1 MIVLILHDSLPK
13 RNEIPFNFQTVNI
26 FYNLAALGPRKVLH
40 AVKDYGLHFFA
51 VSSIIAK
58 EYLDEGKV
66 AMLQFEELKRELEEQ
81 EKALEELGQALG
93 LEKLREEVDML
104 EHKSAEP
111 GFWDNMEQAQ
121 KVTQRMAALKDKD
134 AAYQKLQSRA
144 GDCMALIEMGDEA
157 EDLSLL
163 PEAQEEI
170 KSIQQ
175 EIETMRLS
183 TLLTGEYDRNNAI
196 LTFHAGSGGT
206 EAQDWAEMLFRMYN
220 RWAERHGFK
229 VSTLDYLDGDEAGL
243 KSASILVEGENA
255 YGYLKS
261 EAGVHRLVRVS
272 PFDAAGRRHTS
283 FSSLEVMPE
292 MELDN
297 TVEIPPEDIKMEV
310 YRTSGAGG
318 QKVNKTSSAVRLI
331 HIPTG
336 IVVSCQVERSQYQ
349 NREVAMKMLIS
360 KLVEIKEREN
370 LEKISDIKGEQ
381 KEITWGSQIRS
392 YVFMPYTMVK
402 DHRTGYETGNVNGV
416 MDGDLDGFINAYLT
430 AQSQGTLGENIE

>member
-1 MIVLILHDSLPK
+1 
-13 RNEIPFNFQTVNI
+13 
-26 FYNLAALGPRKVLH
+26 
-40 AVKDYGLHFFA
+40 
-51 VSSIIAK
+51 
-58 EYLDEGKV
+58 
-66 AMLQFEELKRELEEQ
+66 MLQFEELKRELEEQ
-81 EKALEELGQALG
+81 EAALQDLGQALG
-93 LEKLREEVDML
+93 LEKLREEVEML

-121 KVTQRMAALKDKD
+121 KITQRMAALKGKD
-134 AAYQKLQSRA
+134 EAYQKLQSRA

-157 EDLSLL
+157 EDLSLVD
-163 PEAQEEI
+163 EAKEEI
-170 KSIQQ
+170 ESIKN
-175 EIETMRLS
+175 EIASMKLS
-183 TLLTGEYDRNNAI
+183 TLLTGEYDKNNAI

-229 VSTLDYLDGDEAGL
+229 VTTLDYLDGDEAGL
-243 KSASILVEGENA
+243 KSASIMVEGENA

-310 YRTSGAGG
+310 YRASGAGG

-336 IVVSCQVERSQYQ
+336 ITVSCQVERSQFQ
-349 NREVAMKMLIS
+349 NREVAMKMLVA
-360 KLVEIKEREN
+360 KLMEIKEREN

-402 DHRTGYETGNVNGV
+402 DHRTGYETGNVNAV
-416 MDGDLDGFINAYLT
+416 MAGDLDGFINAYLT
-430 AQSQGTLGENIE
+430 APSQGTLGENIE